1 MASFL
6 NFAGRGRNASHMA
19 IWMAIQG
26 VTPHLDRTIFQD
38 FEEAPVPM
46 PANIAVYSGLVIGLA
61 YGAVGLLSG
70 FCLLSSLR
78 GWWASG
84 DSRLIRTYALA
95 LGVAI
100 AAVQLLA
107 ASGVVD
113 LGKSIYLQ
121 PSFSAPLMLLG
132 GVLFGYGMALA
143 NGCGSRALVL
153 LGRGNLRSLVVVLV
167 LGIAAQMTLK
177 GLIAPTRVA
186 VLQWTQIAPSVI
198 SLPALLAEFGLNET
212 VARMLAASAISGA
225 LIIFAFAHAPFLRS
239 RGQIAAGLAVG
250 LLVTAGWFATG
261 YLGADDFNPTPVT
274 SLTFIAPVADT
285 IQYVMLST
293 GLTLNFGIMMVV
305 GVLAGSLATA
315 LATGRFHWEGYSS
328 PRHMLR
334 SIGGAAL
341 MGCGGA
347 MAYGCSIGQGLTGIS
362 TLALASFVAVAGI
375 LLGSALG
382 LRGMLRVQPLVS
394 TQDARSGPVS

>member
-1 MASFL
+1 
-6 NFAGRGRNASHMA
+6 
-19 IWMAIQG
+19 MAIQG
-26 VTPHLDRTIFQD
+26 FSPHLSRTIFHNS
-38 FEEAPVPM
+38 EEAPVPT
-46 PANIAVYSGLVIGLA
+46 PASFAIYSGLLIGLA
-61 YGAVGLLSG
+61 YGVVGLLSG

-100 AAVQLLA
+100 AAAQLLA
-107 ASGVVD
+107 AGGVVD

-132 GVLFGYGMALA
+132 GVLFGYGMVLS

-177 GLIAPTRVA
+177 GLIAPSRVA
-186 VLQWTQIAPSVI
+186 ALQWTQIAPPVI
-198 SLPALLAEFGLNET
+198 SLPALLSKFGISEPI
-212 VARMLAASAISGA
+212 ARMLAASAISGA

-239 RGQIAAGLAVG
+239 KGQIAAGLAVG

-261 YLGADDFNPTPVT
+261 YLGADEFNPTPVT
-274 SLTFIAPVADT
+274 SLTFIAPIADSV
-285 IQYVMLST
+285 QYVMLST
-293 GLTLNFGIMMVV
+293 GLTLNFGITLVAGVV
-305 GVLAGSLATA
+305 LGSLVTA
-315 LATGRFHWEGYSS
+315 LATGGFHWEGYTS

-341 MGCGGA
+341 MGAGGA
-347 MAYGCSIGQGLTGIS
+347 MAYGCSIGQGLTGLS

>member
-1 MASFL
+1 
-6 NFAGRGRNASHMA
+6 
-19 IWMAIQG
+19 MAIQG
-26 VTPHLDRTIFQD
+26 LAPHLRRTIFHALK
-38 FEEAPVPM
+38 EAPVPS
-46 PANIAVYSGLVIGLA
+46 PANIAVYSGLLIGLA

-95 LGVAI
+95 LGTAI
-100 AAVQLLA
+100 AAAQLLA
-107 ASGVVD
+107 AGGVVD

-121 PSFSAPLMLLG
+121 SSFSAPLMLFG
-132 GVLFGYGMALA
+132 GVLFGYGMVLS

-167 LGIAAQMTLK
+167 LGVAAQMTLK

-198 SLPALLAEFGLNET
+198 SLPALLSKLGLSET
-212 VARMLAASAISGA
+212 FARMLAASALSGA
-225 LIIFAFAHAPFLRS
+225 LIIFAFAHVPFQRS
-239 RGQIAAGLAVG
+239 WGQIAAGVAVG
-250 LLVTAGWFATG
+250 LLVAAGWFATG

-293 GLTLNFGIMMVV
+293 GLSLNFGITLVAGVVV
-305 GVLAGSLATA
+305 GSFVTA
-315 LATGRFHWEGYSS
+315 LATQRFHWEGYTS
-328 PRHMLR
+328 PHHMLR
-334 SIGGAAL
+334 SIGGAGL
-341 MGCGGA
+341 MGAGGA
-347 MAYGCSIGQGLTGIS
+347 MAYGCSIGQGLTGLS
-362 TLALASFVAVAGI
+362 TLALASFVAVGGI

-394 TQDARSGPVS
+394 AQDARSGPVS